1 MGASEKSCGK
11 AIQNRLAKEKATIW
25 RPNSVGS
32 AANLLSREQA
42 EAV

>member
-1 MGASEKSCGK
+1 VKKSCGK
-11 AIQNRLAKEKATIW
+11 GDPKRLAKEKTTIW